1 MANKKNPL
9 NLNPLQLRTLTLFQ
23 ALARVPQASQQGPGE
38 GEITIVGF
46 PQQHADHFHVGEA
59 VVMGKDATGIFNESV
74 WNALTRKGVARAD
87 WPNTVTLTPEGL
99 AYDTGLAE
107 EILHRSGH

>member
-1 MANKKNPL
+1 M
-9 NLNPLQLRTLTLFQ
+9 T
-23 ALARVPQASQQGPGE
+23 E

-59 VVMGKDATGIFNESV
+59 VVMGKDATGIFNQSV

-87 WPNTVTLTPEGL
+87 WPNTITLTKGSILGSNSTIEVQI
-99 AYDTGLAE
+99 E
-107 EILHRSGH
+107 SQEIIL